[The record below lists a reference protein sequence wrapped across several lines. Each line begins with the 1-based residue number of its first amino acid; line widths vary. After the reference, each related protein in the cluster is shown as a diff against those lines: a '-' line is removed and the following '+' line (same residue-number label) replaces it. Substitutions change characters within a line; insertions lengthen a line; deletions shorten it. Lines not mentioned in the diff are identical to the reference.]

1 MEALRLN
8 NVVFCGENP
17 GMMLMSPGTDTATAD
32 LSYWFC
38 TYSPHGEGHVLFLR
52 LDEANASALNH
63 PAVAIYSD
71 NAPLARYLAE
81 MFTQYFDGWSDKDL
95 PNAPILPARIFKE
108 SDSRSFYR
116 VACHGEQTHIEL
128 MWQDVRDISFRT
140 FPDMDFTP
148 NRFQVATVFFLCG
161 KATISINQQPVTGE
175 PQVKTREDGRLSS
188 TAFVALAETWI
199 KVESPTA

>member
-17 GMMLMSPGTDTATAD
+17 GMTLVNADTDTTAAN

-38 TYSPHGEGHVLFLR
+38 TYSPHGEGHVLFLQ
-52 LDEANASALNH
+52 LDGANASALKH
-63 PAVAIYSD
+63 PAVTVYSD

-81 MFTQYFDGWSDKDL
+81 MFTQHFDGWDDKDL
-95 PNAPILPARIFKE
+95 PNMPILPARIFKE

-116 VACHGEQTHIEL
+116 VACHGEQAHIEL
-128 MWQDVRDISFRT
+128 LWEDVRDISFRT
-140 FPDMDFTP
+140 FPDMDFAP

-161 KATISINQQPVTGE
+161 KATISVNQQPVTGIT
-175 PQVKTREDGRLSS
+175 QVKTRDDGQLSS

-199 KVESPTA
+199 KVEQPSE

>member
-17 GMMLMSPGTDTATAD
+17 GLTLVNPDTEATTATS
-32 LSYWFC
+32 SYWFC
-38 TYSPHGEGHVLFLR
+38 TYSPHGEGHVLFLQ
-52 LDEANASALNH
+52 LDAANASALNH

-81 MFTQYFDGWSDKDL
+81 MFTQHFGDWKDKDL

-116 VACHGEQTHIEL
+116 VACHGEQAHVEL
-128 MWQDVRDISFRT
+128 MWEDVRDISFRT
-140 FPDMDFTP
+140 FPDMDFPP
-148 NRFQVATVFFLCG
+148 NRFQVATVFFLCA
-161 KATISINQQPVTGE
+161 KAAISINGQAVTGE
-175 PQVKTREDGRLSS
+175 PQVKTRDDGQLSS
-188 TAFVALAETWI
+188 SAFVALAETWI
-199 KVESPTA
+199 KVENPTA